1 MEPGSKFGERTGG
14 APIRD
19 ARFAFG
25 RNWRRFLKVL
35 DEDRIRLA
43 ELSLKDMLQAES
55 LRARTFL
62 DVGSGSG
69 LFSLAAVRLGA
80 ERVHSFDYDSGSV
93 ACAEEVKRR
102 YAPDS
107 ATWTIERGSVLD
119 ESYFGKL
126 GLHDVVYSWGVLHHT
141 GNLARAMEIVCTA
154 VAPGGKLLIA
164 LYDDRGWASRAW
176 VPVKR
181 LYVSSRVGAAAVV
194 AIFVPIFV
202 VKGLLADLVSGRK
215 PVARYREYR
224 ERRGMSIVHDWLD
237 WLGGY
242 PFEVATPQRVIDFY
256 AGRGF
261 RLAGI
266 KRDRINEFAFV
277 RELP

>member
-1 MEPGSKFGERTGG
+1 MIATTTAAMPVRE
-14 APIRD
+14 

-25 RNWRRFLKVL
+25 RNWRRFLSVL
-35 DEDRIRLA
+35 DEDRVRQA
-43 ELSLKDMLQAES
+43 ELSLKELLETGS
-55 LRARTFL
+55 LSGKTFL

-93 ACAEEVKRR
+93 ACTEEVKRR

-107 ATWTIERGSVLD
+107 ARWTIEQGSALD
-119 ESYFGKL
+119 ESYVAKL
-126 GLHDVVYSWGVLHHT
+126 GVYDVVYSWGVLHHT
-141 GNLARAMEIVCTA
+141 GNLARAMEIACAA

-164 LYDDRGWASRAW
+164 IYDDRGWSSRAW

-181 LYVSSRVGAAAVV
+181 FYVSSRLGAALV
-194 AIFVPIFV
+194 AATFVPGFV
-202 VKGLLADLVSGRK
+202 VKGLLIDLVSGRN

-224 ERRGMSIVHDWLD
+224 RRRGMSIIHDWLD

-242 PFEVATPQRVIDFY
+242 PFEVAAPERVVGFY
-256 AGRGF
+256 ARRGF
-261 RLAGI
+261 RLAKTRRGLV
-266 KRDRINEFAFV
+266 NEFAFV
-277 RELP
+277 KALP